1 MTSVGDSMEKLVTD
15 SGVLYKEH
23 CGDLYKDDSKLELID
38 FGEEGRVYRDGDTA
52 VKIYHKCP
60 NKDVLDDEEI
70 RQLSDIDTQRVVL
83 PDEAVNGDK
92 VRGYTMP
99 YIEGDSESIFDMN
112 KDVLVSE
119 LGLLEDDLKLLGE
132 EKVLIGDLRESN
144 YLSTEDYFYLI
155 DSGDYQVIDS
165 KCSKANLEMF
175 YEFFIQD
182 VFGLYLLDS
191 GDMSK
196 VFTIYSNI
204 KKDFYN
210 YNGGLAEYVN
220 DTFSGSIHEEVKK
233 LVK

>member
-1 MTSVGDSMEKLVTD
+1 
-15 SGVLYKEH
+15 
-23 CGDLYKDDSKLELID
+23 
-38 FGEEGRVYRDGDTA
+38 
-52 VKIYHKCP
+52 
-60 NKDVLDDEEI
+60 
-70 RQLSDIDTQRVVL
+70 
-83 PDEAVNGDK
+83 
-92 VRGYTMP
+92 
-99 YIEGDSESIFDMN
+99 
-112 KDVLVSE
+112 
-119 LGLLEDDLKLLGE
+119 
-132 EKVLIGDLRESN
+132 
-144 YLSTEDYFYLI
+144 
-155 DSGDYQVIDS
+155 
-165 KCSKANLEMF
+165 MF